1 MYVHP
6 GDESF
11 HFFLVGFNFF
21 LIFFSVGVHLSS
33 DGVHFRQQACHH
45 LLPLHIF
52 RLTIQLTT
60 AVFNP
65 IDQSIQS
72 HF

>member
-1 MYVHP
+1 
-6 GDESF
+6 
-11 HFFLVGFNFF
+11 
-21 LIFFSVGVHLSS
+21 
-33 DGVHFRQQACHH
+33 
-45 LLPLHIF
+45 LPLHIF

-72 HF
+72 HFWHHYHVFMGATNNSGVWIG